1 MTEEDYL
8 EDEIFNN
15 SGVNFQVGEDERE
28 KIVFLQDKYPEEFGV
43 MIKELTTFVK
53 QYGDQRELQ
62 GRIDEIKQYTWVNVI
77 QAARQLNEIEPLTW
91 EAAHERGLTPMM
103 ADGRIY
109 ELEAKLKAKESEHG
123 TVH

>member
-62 GRIDEIKQYTWVNVI
+62 GRLEEQKKTLTIDVETLVVDKKYANGFNDAIKAVEV
-77 QAARQLNEIEPLTW
+77 AKDKRVS
-91 EAAHERGLTPMM
+91 
-103 ADGRIY
+103 
-109 ELEAKLKAKESEHG
+109 ELEAKLKAKESE
-123 TVH
+123 